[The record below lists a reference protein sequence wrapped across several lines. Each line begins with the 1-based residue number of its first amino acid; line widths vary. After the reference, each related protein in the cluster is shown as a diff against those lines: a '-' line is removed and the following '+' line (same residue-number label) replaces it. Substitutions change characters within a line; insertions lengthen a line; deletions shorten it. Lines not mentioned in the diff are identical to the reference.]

1 MGEYKGYIGHKF
13 IIHMG
18 YRSANRRTFLLL
30 IIKFMDKPITKKG
43 FCAYYLGGLFVRM
56 SDNNLF
62 LLCGGLAFATL
73 LCLVPLVFLLFFVLE
88 VILDMGAIDHL
99 VNQAVDV
106 LIPYPEEARYL
117 KEILSARVS
126 GVMTFKE
133 AYGVSG
139 LLILIVSASSL
150 FSSMRTLLNAVFKVE
165 HSFGTKEGETGL
177 VVVGQFKNMG
187 NPGRWIKFLHGVL
200 PIAVGKLKDITMVL
214 LVLSIFLLLVLSLP
228 ILSAI
233 IDVAPSLLHA
243 YVTYFYGFTSLT
255 LIFAVFLGLY
265 WLVPHQKIRIK
276 MLVTGAFWAALL
288 WKITE
293 WIFGYYLSHFASI
306 SYLYGAYVLLV
317 AVALWIYFSAIIFIA
332 GAQIAQL
339 CRERPSADLP
349 SSLF

>member
-1 MGEYKGYIGHKF
+1 
-13 IIHMG
+13 
-18 YRSANRRTFLLL
+18 
-30 IIKFMDKPITKKG
+30 MDKQITKKG

-73 LCLVPLVFLLFFVLE
+73 LCLVPLVFLVFFVLE
-88 VILDMGAIDHL
+88 AILDVRAIAHL
-99 VNQAVDV
+99 VNQTVDV

-117 KEILSARVS
+117 KEILSVRVS

-139 LLILIVSASSL
+139 LLILIVCASSL

-165 HSFGTKEGETGL
+165 HSLGPKESEIDQ
-177 VVVGQFKNMG
+177 VRVKNMDT
-187 NPGRWIKFLHGVL
+187 PGRWVKFLHGIL
-200 PIAVGKLKDITMVL
+200 PIAVGKLKDLTMVL
-214 LVLSIFLLLVLSLP
+214 LVLYIFLLLVLSLP
-228 ILSAI
+228 ILSAV
-233 IDVAPSLLHA
+233 IDIAPSLIA
-243 YVTYFYGFTSLT
+243 YATYFYGLTSLA

-265 WLVPHQKIRIK
+265 WLVPHQKIQIK

-317 AVALWIYFSAIIFIA
+317 VVALWIYFSVIIFII

-339 CRERPSADLP
+339 CRERPSADLQ

>member
-1 MGEYKGYIGHKF
+1 MAKQ
-13 IIHMG
+13 
-18 YRSANRRTFLLL
+18 
-30 IIKFMDKPITKKG
+30 ITKKG

-73 LCLVPLVFLLFFVLE
+73 LCLVPLVFLVFFVLE
-88 VILDMGAIDHL
+88 AILDVRAIAHL
-99 VNQAVDV
+99 VNQTVDV

-117 KEILSARVS
+117 KEVLSARVS

-165 HSFGTKEGETGL
+165 YSFEPKEGETDPG
-177 VVVGQFKNMG
+177 VVGQLKNMG

-200 PIAVGKLKDITMVL
+200 PIAVGKLKDLTMVL
-214 LVLSIFLLLVLSLP
+214 LVLYIFLLLVLALP
-228 ILSAI
+228 ILSTV
-233 IDVAPSLLHA
+233 IDTAPSLLHA
-243 YVTYFYGFTSLT
+243 YVTYFYGLTSLA

-265 WLVPHQKIRIK
+265 WLLPYQKIQIK
-276 MLVTGAFWAALL
+276 VLVTGAFWAALL
-288 WKITE
+288 WKLTE
-293 WIFGYYLSHFASI
+293 WIFGYYLSHFGSI

-317 AVALWIYFSAIIFIA
+317 VVALWIYFSAIIFII

-339 CRERPSADLP
+339 CRERQTADIQ

>member
-1 MGEYKGYIGHKF
+1 MVGC
-13 IIHMG
+13 
-18 YRSANRRTFLLL
+18 RPACARTLLL
-30 IIKFMDKPITKKG
+30 LNIKFMDKPITKKG

-56 SDNNLF
+56 NDNNIL

-73 LCLVPLVFLLFFVLE
+73 LCLVPLVFLIFFVLE
-88 VILDMGAIDHL
+88 VILDMGAIAHL
-99 VNQAVDV
+99 INRAVDM

-117 KEILSARVS
+117 KEVLSSRVS

-139 LLILIVSASSL
+139 LLILMLSASSL

-165 HSFGTKEGETGL
+165 HSFGPKKEETGP
-177 VVVGQFKNMG
+177 VAVEQGKNMST
-187 NPGRWIKFLHGVL
+187 PGRWIKFLYGIL
-200 PIAVGKLKDITMVL
+200 PIAVGKSKDLTMVF
-214 LVLSIFLLLVLSLP
+214 LVISIFLLLVLSLP

-233 IDVAPSLLHA
+233 IDVAPSLLHV
-243 YVTYFYGFTSLT
+243 YVTYFYGLTSLA

-265 WLVPHQKIRIK
+265 WLLPYQQIQIK
-276 MLVTGAFWAALL
+276 ALVTGAFWAALL
-288 WKITE
+288 WKFTE
-293 WIFGYYLSHFASI
+293 WGFGYYLSHFGSI

-317 AVALWIYFSAIIFIA
+317 VVALWIYFSAIIFIA

-339 CRERPSADLP
+339 CRERPSADLQ

>member
-1 MGEYKGYIGHKF
+1 MAKQ
-13 IIHMG
+13 
-18 YRSANRRTFLLL
+18 
-30 IIKFMDKPITKKG
+30 ITKKG

-56 SDNNLF
+56 NTNNIL
-62 LLCGGLAFATL
+62 LLCAGLAFSTL
-73 LCLVPLVFLLFFVLE
+73 LCLVPLVFLLFFVFE
-88 VILDMGAIDHL
+88 VILDVGAIAHL
-99 VNQAVDV
+99 INRTVDV
-106 LIPYPEEARYL
+106 LIPYTEEAGYL
-117 KEILSARVS
+117 KEVLSARIS

-165 HSFGTKEGETGL
+165 HSSGPKEGDIDQVMVER
-177 VVVGQFKNMG
+177 VKNMDT
-187 NPGRWIKFLHGVL
+187 PGRWVKFLYGVL
-200 PIAVGKLKDITMVL
+200 PIAVGKLKDLTMVL
-214 LVLSIFLLLVLSLP
+214 LVVYIFLLLVLSLP
-228 ILSAI
+228 ILSAV
-233 IDVAPSLLHA
+233 IDIAPSLIHA
-243 YVTYFYGFTSLT
+243 YVTYFYGLTSFALV
-255 LIFAVFLGLY
+255 FAVFLGLY
-265 WLVPHQKIRIK
+265 WLVPHQKLQIK

-317 AVALWIYFSAIIFIA
+317 VVALWIYFSVIIFII

-339 CRERPSADLP
+339 CRERQTVDLQ

>member
-1 MGEYKGYIGHKF
+1 MAPK
-13 IIHMG
+13 
-18 YRSANRRTFLLL
+18 
-30 IIKFMDKPITKKG
+30 ITKKN

-73 LCLVPLVFLLFFVLE
+73 LCLVPLVFLVFFVLE
-88 VILDMGAIDHL
+88 AILDVRAIAHL
-99 VNQAVDV
+99 VNQTVDV

-117 KEILSARVS
+117 KEVLSVRVS

-165 HSFGTKEGETGL
+165 HSFGPKEGETDPG
-177 VVVGQFKNMG
+177 VVGQLKNMG

-200 PIAVGKLKDITMVL
+200 PIAVGKLKDLTMVL
-214 LVLSIFLLLVLSLP
+214 LVLYIFLLLVLALP
-228 ILSAI
+228 ILSTV
-233 IDVAPSLLHA
+233 IDTAPSLLHA
-243 YVTYFYGFTSLT
+243 YVTYFYGLTSLA
-255 LIFAVFLGLY
+255 LIFVVFLGLY
-265 WLVPHQKIRIK
+265 WLLPYQKIQIK
-276 MLVTGAFWAALL
+276 VLITGAFWAALL
-288 WKITE
+288 WKLTE
-293 WIFGYYLSHFASI
+293 WIFGYYLSHVASI

-317 AVALWIYFSAIIFIA
+317 VVALWIYFSAIIFII

-339 CRERPSADLP
+339 CRERQTADLQ